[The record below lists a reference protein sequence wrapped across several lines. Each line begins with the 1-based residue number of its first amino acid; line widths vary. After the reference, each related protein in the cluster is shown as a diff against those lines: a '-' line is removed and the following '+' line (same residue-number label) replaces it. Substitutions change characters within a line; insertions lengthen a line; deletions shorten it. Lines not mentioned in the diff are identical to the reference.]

1 MPSHAALLYFPKP
14 VLKTLLFSLIVVSL
28 AACSSDDNEAVGAG
42 GGADAGG
49 QPTPGVTVETVETQD
64 VEVSQDYAGRAQGA
78 REVEV
83 RSRIQGILEERLY
96 NEGQIVAAGD
106 SLFRIDQK
114 PSEAMVESARAQQ
127 RVAEA
132 ELRQAEREW
141 NRISSLY
148 ERNAVSE
155 RDRDTAQSDRELAEA
170 NLSVTQAAVAQAELN
185 LGYTDVKAPLSGVTS
200 LEDLPEG
207 SLVEVGTLLT
217 TIIQQDPVHV
227 RFALPEDDAS
237 IQRTARR
244 AMTGDEESQST
255 SAILIRADGDTYD
268 QKGEVDFTASTLD
281 SRTGSVSAR
290 AVFPNKENEIIPGQF
305 VRVRVTL
312 QDMEDVVTVPE
323 DVVSEGA
330 EGAQVFIV
338 EENKAVVR
346 PVELG
351 PVVDGRQVILN
362 GLSEGDNLVVNG
374 HVSLQDGVE
383 VDVSDDEEASDSS
396 EEESN

>member
-1 MPSHAALLYFPKP
+1 MPSHAALLYSLK
-14 VLKTLLFSLIVVSL
+14 LLCKTLLCSLIVVSL
-28 AACSSDDNEAVGAG
+28 AACSSDDNEAAG
-42 GGADAGG
+42 GGSGGSTGG
-49 QPTPGVTVETVETQD
+49 QSAPGVTVETVKTQD
-64 VEVSQDYAGRAQGA
+64 VEVRQDYAGRAQGA

-83 RSRIQGILEERLY
+83 RARVQGILEERLY
-96 NEGQIVAAGD
+96 NEGQIVEEGD

-170 NLSVTQAAVAQAELN
+170 NLSVTQAAVAQAELD
-185 LGYTDVKAPLSGVTS
+185 LGYTDVKAPVSGVTS

-217 TIIQQDPVHV
+217 TIVQQDPIHV

-244 AMTGDEESQST
+244 AMTGDEESQSI
-255 SAILIRADGDTYD
+255 SAILIRADGRTYD
-268 QKGEVDFTASTLD
+268 HEGEVDFTASILD

-290 AVFPNKENEIIPGQF
+290 AVFPNTESEIIPGQF

-312 QDMEDVVTVPE
+312 QDLEDVVTVPE

-330 EGAQVFIV
+330 EGAQVFVV
-338 EENKAVVR
+338 EDDKAVVR

-351 PVVDGRQVILN
+351 PVVDGLQVILD
-362 GLSEGDNLVVNG
+362 GLSEGDKLVVNG
-374 HVSLQDGVE
+374 HVSLQHGVE
-383 VDVSDDEEASDSS
+383 VDVSEDEEASGPG
-396 EEESN
+396 EEGAN